1 MWRSHMVIG
10 ASAWLGLQTLT
21 GPLTG
26 DALDWRERACGA
38 VIAAGGALVCDLDTP
53 TSRLANALGPL
64 TRLAAR
70 GIGRAF
76 GGHRRGT
83 HSLVFCA
90 ATGVL
95 AAAAIAQ
102 QHVVAVGAGF
112 ALTVGELAAL
122 AIAYAATALTVA
134 LLLPVRGVRAGVI
147 TFALV
152 AVAASTHPPAQL
164 VSAALTI
171 GCFSHLLA
179 DVVTPEGIAPLWPF
193 SPRRIHVKLVHRT
206 GDRREAVVVLLT
218 ALVTV
223 AIAWSSG

>member
-10 ASAWLGLQTLT
+10 ASSWLGLQTLT

-64 TRLAAR
+64 TRVAAR

-76 GGHRRGT
+76 GGHRQGT
-83 HSLVFCA
+83 HSLVFCG
-90 ATGVL
+90 ATGLL
-95 AAAAIAQ
+95 AAFVIAQ
-102 QHVVAVGAGF
+102 RHVVALGAER

-134 LLLPVRGVRAGVI
+134 LLLPVRGARAGVI
-147 TFALV
+147 TLALV
-152 AVAASTHPPAQL
+152 AVAASTRPPAQL
-164 VSAALTI
+164 VTVALTI

-179 DVVTPEGIAPLWPF
+179 DYLTPEGIAPLWPF
-193 SPRRIHVKLVHRT
+193 SPRRIHLKLVQRT
-206 GDRREAVVVLLT
+206 GDRRETIVVLVT